1 LATKWHAAGVTQP
14 CDPSLPPFGAVLDN
28 ERKFEADAKHSTNSS
43 THPVM
48 LTYLLEMIDA
58 CMDQCS
64 VRMFVNEPVVDV

>member
-1 LATKWHAAGVTQP
+1 
-14 CDPSLPPFGAVLDN
+14 
-28 ERKFEADAKHSTNSS
+28 
-43 THPVM
+43 M